1 MVRKHVVPII
11 ILLALAAALYAVDPL
26 RRAGPGLTP
35 ASMEQMLSEPPASLG
50 LWQLGGHQDALPRA
64 FQSFHEVSEQS
75 VRYVQGNETA
85 YLRVAIARDRRDLRA
100 YAPAHAMRRAGWSAL
115 PPVEQHGLELCIHQR
130 EMGLL
135 AERISI
141 ESAYVLPG
149 RWGHQAKAIDR
160 APPLGPG
167 WPGPGAVVQLVLTN
181 PEAPANELRQHVR
194 DLAEELAS
202 SLQGDQAP

>member
-1 MVRKHVVPII
+1 MVRKHAVPII

-35 ASMEQMLSEPPASLG
+35 ASMEQMHSEPPASLG
-50 LWQLGGHQDALPRA
+50 LWQLDGHQDALPRA
-64 FQSFHEVSEQS
+64 FNSFHEVNERS
-75 VRYVQGNETA
+75 VRYMLDNDTA
-85 YLRVAIARDRRDLRA
+85 YLRVAVARDRRDLRA

-115 PPVEQHGLELCIHQR
+115 PPVAQHGLELCYHER

-167 WPGPGAVVQLVLTN
+167 WPGPGAVVQLLLTN
-181 PEAPANELRQHVR
+181 PDAPAEALRQHVR
-194 DLAEELAS
+194 TLADELAK